1 MKRKS
6 SRFEHNKTSIRN
18 RDTGSSPAK
27 KGRRR
32 RRRTSGAKIA
42 LVVTV
47 LLALVIGVV
56 LSLTVFFKV
65 KSIDVYGETRYSSK
79 EIIKAGKIELESNL
93 IRLNSS
99 LISKRIETALP
110 YIEDV
115 KVKKSLPT
123 TVDLVVE
130 AAQIAGYVEHNSHF
144 YLLSTKGKVLEILSD
159 KPENTATLLGVSVND
174 KKVCQYVE
182 NEQGSMDYVNKIY
195 TALGQVMSKNITEV
209 NVTDRVG
216 LTFVYNDRITVR
228 LGSENDL
235 SEKLK
240 FVIKI
245 LSDPE
250 KISQDD
256 MGIIYATNAKK
267 ISFLRKGSYEEYLSQ
282 LEAEEKQQN
291 EDTSSSLSQTESENP
306 ALNDQNVSS
315 LPTTLEN

>member
-1 MKRKS
+1 
-6 SRFEHNKTSIRN
+6 
-18 RDTGSSPAK
+18 
-27 KGRRR
+27 
-32 RRRTSGAKIA
+32 
-42 LVVTV
+42 
-47 LLALVIGVV
+47 
-56 LSLTVFFKV
+56 
-65 KSIDVYGETRYSSK
+65 
-79 EIIKAGKIELESNL
+79 
-93 IRLNSS
+93 
-99 LISKRIETALP
+99 
-110 YIEDV
+110 
-115 KVKKSLPT
+115 
-123 TVDLVVE
+123 VVE